1 MSLEQTH
8 SSSPPRADLIKPD
21 FDTLVHQKG
30 RDVVLETA
38 LQCPC
43 KSKST
48 NQSSAC
54 RNCGGTGWVFINPRR
69 TRMILTAI
77 DIVNEYRPW
86 SEELRGTV
94 SVTAFVE
101 DEMSIMDRITAIDGE
116 SIHNE
121 VLYLKSK
128 QDNVFT
134 YSTYD
139 LKEIL
144 YIALYEG
151 DNVPLRRLEE
161 NIDFTI
167 ERNIIHFNVTD
178 FKFPQIDA
186 NNITI
191 RYKHAPQFHIIEM
204 KRDTMQSYRWENQE
218 VQQHF
223 PTSAVARR
231 SHFQLS
237 AENLNNDRLLDNS
250 FEQHKCSFQ

>member
-1 MSLEQTH
+1 MLTQTH

-21 FDTLVHQKG
+21 FDNLVHQKG
-30 RDVVLETA
+30 RNVLLETA

-48 NQSSAC
+48 NQSSTC
-54 RNCGGTGWVFINPRR
+54 RNCGGTGWVFINPRE

-77 DIVNEYRPW
+77 DLVNDYRPW

-101 DEMSIMDRITAIDGE
+101 DEISIMDRITALDGE

-121 VLYLKSK
+121 VIYIKSK
-128 QDNVFT
+128 QNKAFLYT
-134 YSTYD
+134 TYD
-139 LKEIL
+139 IKDIL
-144 YIALYEG
+144 YIALYIG
-151 DNVPLRRLEE
+151 DNQPLRRLTKDV
-161 NIDFTI
+161 DFTI
-167 ERNIIHFNVTD
+167 ERNIITFIVSDFHFAKIED
-178 FKFPQIDA
+178 

-191 RYKHAPQFHIIEM
+191 RYKHAPQFHVIEM
-204 KRDTMQSYRWENQE
+204 KRDTMQSYRWENKE
-218 VQQHF
+218 VQQHL
-223 PTSAVARR
+223 PVSAVARR

-250 FEQHKCSFQ
+250 FEQHQCSSR